1 MYIYT
6 ALFILLA
13 FVAGLVIG
21 FAMGIDFHWW
31 DRRDR

>member
-1 MYIYT
+1 MFIYT

-13 FVAGLVIG
+13 FVAGIVIG
-21 FAMGIDFHWW
+21 FAMGIDSHW

>member
-13 FVAGLVIG
+13 FVVGIVIG
-21 FAMGIDFHWW
+21 FAMGIDAHW

>member
-1 MYIYT
+1 MYIYA

-21 FAMGIDFHWW
+21 FAMGIDSHW
-31 DRRDR
+31 DRRAR

>member
-13 FVAGLVIG
+13 CVAGLVIG
-21 FAMGIDFHWW
+21 FAMGIDSHW